1 MIVKSLY
8 HSKSTRDQ
16 LVYKIL
22 KYDPDNRTYAT
33 PVTNTPL
40 DGRPYYGMHL
50 VAPGDVTPK
59 RYVSQAEG
67 GLFEIREGVIHTYTS
82 LKEALERSK
91 FIDNSEIYEAIVPRM
106 IPYYL
111 SYNGNS
117 IGASYIIFT
126 GICKKFYFQESYKLL
141 HHESNW

>member
-16 LVYKIL
+16 LVYKVL
-22 KYDPDNRTYAT
+22 KYNPDNRTYTT

-40 DGRPYYGMHL
+40 DERPYFGMHL
-50 VAPGDVTPK
+50 VALGDVTPK
-59 RYVSQAEG
+59 RYVLKQEE
-67 GLFEIREGVIHTYTS
+67 LFTIREGVIHTYTS
-82 LKEALERSK
+82 LRRALEGSK
-91 FIDNSEIYEAIVPRM
+91 LINNSEIYEAIVPRM
-106 IPYYL
+106 TPYYL

-117 IGASYIIFT
+117 IGAYYIIFT

>member
-22 KYDPDNRTYAT
+22 KYNPDGRTYTT

-40 DGRPYYGMHL
+40 DERPYYGMHL
-50 VAPGDVTPK
+50 VALGDVTPK
-59 RYVSQAEG
+59 RYVSEQEE
-67 GLFEIREGVIHTYTS
+67 LFTIREGVIHTYTS
-82 LKEALERSK
+82 LKGALEGSK
-91 FIDNSEIYEAIVPRM
+91 FISNSEIYEAIVPGM
-106 IPYYL
+106 TPYYL
-111 SYNGNS
+111 SYKGNS